1 MYSCVMMIGYLTV
14 RRRSETGELLGGP
27 FLYNEGFPDALPAVE
42 SVAPANHT
50 VCSPTSTLC
59 KLVSWWAAS
68 GGAAAGAAVLMHQS
82 DWLLWLLHGRPGG
95 VSDYNSALKVGYD
108 PELGAYPGWLTS
120 QPYSRMLPAAVR
132 PPGAPV
138 AALRDDV
145 RSQYGKRSYYVLVVG
160 GGGGYVPTV
169 SDSFLEQSASC
180 VSFHLRSRLG
190 TRAGFSEDCVVCA
203 GTTDSIAAFLAA
215 RRSEPGTAVSTLLT
229 PYRTRTTSHEPK

>member
-1 MYSCVMMIGYLTV
+1 MYSCVMMIGYLTI

-145 RSQYGKRSYYVLVVG
+145 RSQYGKRSYYVLVV
-160 GGGGYVPTV
+160 V
-169 SDSFLEQSASC
+169 
-180 VSFHLRSRLG
+180 SRLR
-190 TRAGFSEDCVVCA
+190 TDGFRVFFGAIRQLRIVSSSVSPWD
-203 GTTDSIAAFLAA
+203 A
-215 RRSEPGTAVSTLLT
+215 RRIF
-229 PYRTRTTSHEPK
+229 